1 MPSVEFRFATTLD
14 TLYLT
19 IGAACALIGGA
30 IQPFVLILGGFITT
44 VYLEPG
50 EKTANQKFW
59 NDVMFFISWLGIAGT
74 CALLTSFIQSFF
86 LHRGCLNVVNSL
98 RHQYLAAVL
107 RQDATWFDQNTS
119 GVITSQLNEGDTE
132 PEQKNEVEPI
142 TVKELFRFATTLDT
156 LYLTIGAACALI
168 GGAIQPFVL
177 ILGGFITTVYLEPG
191 EKTANQKF
199 WNDVMFFI
207 SWLGIAGTCALLTSF
222 IQSFFLHRGCLNVV
236 NSLRHQY
243 LAAVLRQDATWF
255 DQNTSGV
262 ITSQLNDNIARIQDG
277 MGDKMGLLI
286 RGFSMFFSS
295 IIACCAINWQITVI
309 SLTMGPIATVT
320 MAMLG
325 RKYRAA
331 LGRALPYSIRGHF
344 WMGFFEGLSFFQI
357 YVVIGVALWFGCYGF
372 FNGLVADRGDVL
384 LCVGT
389 ISLTA
394 YYLGML
400 GPHMMA
406 LLKARVAAAAIYET
420 IDRGISWEAHSGE
433 TIALVGAS
441 GSGKSTSVSLLTRL
455 YEVSD
460 GKITIDGVPL
470 CDYDVESLRKL
481 RLLENWIVQQEPY
494 LFNGTVKENI
504 SMGRDGIDNEKIIQ
518 AADTANVTEFVN
530 RLEKGFDTYLGAG
543 GVTLS
548 GGQKQRIAIARAVA
562 ADPRIL
568 FLDEATSALDAN
580 SEKVVQAALNKAA
593 KGRTTVIIAHRLST
607 IREVKK
613 IYVLEKGKVV
623 EKGSHDELMA
633 KGGIY
638 ARLATAQQ
646 FQDRPSYGSSGR
658 LERVPRT
665 EPLPQWFPVAPKRS
679 RAGPLP
685 SAYVPVSGLLPPSS
699 FDNDASGGLGILY
712 RNMKGSRL
720 LAVVCL
726 FVAATRA
733 LELPGLGL
741 AYLFAFKSLQ
751 MDETTYQ
758 NSAFYAFLIS
768 CICGGIIWF
777 AQCSSF
783 FLSGWLSERVMD
795 ALRTRIL
802 RSLLHRPMSYFDC
815 KETSPAFCVATMAQH
830 APDAMAALDYRFMVN
845 LSNLSASII
854 GIVLAF
860 TFSWWLGLLGAV
872 LSCSLLTLTLLN
884 IRLTHRCHER
894 KDKEDHSPESA
905 IEIIEQARSIKLAVV
920 EKQFL
925 RKYAEQRQAS
935 MRHDFWI
942 GLIEAVNF
950 ATTQSFVFF
959 SDMLC
964 YLLGTCLIYQGVH
977 TTETVF

>member
-1 MPSVEFRFATTLD
+1 M
-14 TLYLT
+14 
-19 IGAACALIGGA
+19 
-30 IQPFVLILGGFITT
+30 
-44 VYLEPG
+44 
-50 EKTANQKFW
+50 
-59 NDVMFFISWLGIAGT
+59 
-74 CALLTSFIQSFF
+74 
-86 LHRGCLNVVNSL
+86 
-98 RHQYLAAVL
+98 
-107 RQDATWFDQNTS
+107 
-119 GVITSQLNEGDTE
+119 
-132 PEQKNEVEPI
+132 
-142 TVKELFRFATTLDT
+142 VK
-156 LYLTIGAACALI
+156 
-168 GGAIQPFVL
+168 
-177 ILGGFITTVYLEPG
+177 
-191 EKTANQKF
+191 
-199 WNDVMFFI
+199 
-207 SWLGIAGTCALLTSF
+207 
-222 IQSFFLHRGCLNVV
+222 
-236 NSLRHQY
+236 
-243 LAAVLRQDATWF
+243 
-255 DQNTSGV
+255 
-262 ITSQLNDNIARIQDG
+262 
-277 MGDKMGLLI
+277 
-286 RGFSMFFSS
+286 
-295 IIACCAINWQITVI
+295 
-309 SLTMGPIATVT
+309 
-320 MAMLG
+320 
-325 RKYRAA
+325 KYQAA

-406 LLKARVAAAAIYET
+406 LLKARVAATAIYET

-470 CDYDVESLRKL
+470 CDYDVESLRK
-481 RLLENWIVQQEPY
+481 QEPY

-518 AADTANVTEFVN
+518 AADTANVTEF
-530 RLEKGFDTYLGAG
+530 GFDTYLGAG

-613 IYVLEKGKVV
+613 IYVMEKGKVI
-623 EKGSHDELMA
+623 EKGSHDELME

-638 ARLATAQQ
+638 AR
-646 FQDRPSYGSSGR
+646 
-658 LERVPRT
+658 
-665 EPLPQWFPVAPKRS
+665 FPVAPKRS

-751 MDETTYQ
+751 
-758 NSAFYAFLIS
+758 
-768 CICGGIIWF
+768 
-777 AQCSSF
+777 
-783 FLSGWLSERVMD
+783 
-795 ALRTRIL
+795 
-802 RSLLHRPMSYFDC
+802 
-815 KETSPAFCVATMAQH
+815 
-830 APDAMAALDYRFMVN
+830 
-845 LSNLSASII
+845 
-854 GIVLAF
+854 
-860 TFSWWLGLLGAV
+860 
-872 LSCSLLTLTLLN
+872 
-884 IRLTHRCHER
+884 
-894 KDKEDHSPESA
+894 
-905 IEIIEQARSIKLAVV
+905 
-920 EKQFL
+920 
-925 RKYAEQRQAS
+925 
-935 MRHDFWI
+935 
-942 GLIEAVNF
+942 
-950 ATTQSFVFF
+950 
-959 SDMLC
+959 
-964 YLLGTCLIYQGVH
+964 
-977 TTETVF
+977 